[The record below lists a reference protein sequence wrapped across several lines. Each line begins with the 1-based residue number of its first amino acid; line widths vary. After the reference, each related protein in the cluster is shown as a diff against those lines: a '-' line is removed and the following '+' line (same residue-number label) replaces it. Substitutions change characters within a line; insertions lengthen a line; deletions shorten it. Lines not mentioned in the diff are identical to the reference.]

1 MTDHADGGLLDLAA
15 AIAARDAAL
24 TTVTDHADTRWLH
37 AAAWAIRWCAL
48 TAPTFTTDDVW
59 SLLYDVAYPNPH
71 EPRAMGAAMQSAAA
85 AGICTATDRT
95 RRSHRP
101 ACHTR
106 PVRVWQS
113 HLYPEVTDQ

>member
-15 AIAARDAAL
+15 AYVARDAAL
-24 TTVTDHADTRWLH
+24 TTVTDNADTEWLR

-48 TAPTFTTDDVW
+48 SGPTFTTDDVW
-59 SLLYDVAYPNPH
+59 ALLYDVAYPDPH
-71 EPRAMGAAMQSAAA
+71 EPRAMGAAMQHAARA
-85 AGICTATDRT
+85 AICTPTDRT
-95 RRSHRP
+95 KVSHRP

-113 HLYPEVTDQ
+113 RLYPEVTA